1 MRTQKIIMIKKV
13 FLFIKTKFFT
23 KKFLIFGLI
32 GVINTGIH
40 MGVYWLAFNLLKFG
54 PFFSNTVAF
63 ITASVFSY
71 FANAILTFKPKNKTS
86 MQFTAVMAVFLIRLI
101 ISGLLTTGFDYVI
114 QNWIGIDYEVH
125 NWTTIIAPFFA
136 SALLIPIAYFA
147 LEYVFK
153 ATDTQKQED

>member
-1 MRTQKIIMIKKV
+1 MISKTWN
-13 FLFIKTKFFT
+13 FIKTKFLT
-23 KKFLIFGLI
+23 KKFLVFGLI

-40 MGVYWLAFNLLKFG
+40 MGVYWVAFNPLKLG
-54 PFFSNTVAF
+54 PFFSNTIAF
-63 ITASVFSY
+63 IVASVFSY
-71 FANAILTFKPKNKTS
+71 FANAILTFKPKNKSS
-86 MQFTAVMAVFLIRLI
+86 MQFTAVMVVFLIRLV
-101 ISGLLTTGFDYVI
+101 ISGLLTTGFDYII

-153 ATDTQKQED
+153 ATDYQKQNQE